1 MIALLHLTRS
11 MFRGIWEERDRAIG
25 TPFTRRQQPLGLNQP
40 TLDSPVQWDCDTVS
54 LWRRIGMSEE
64 IKVQSSSGNVFA
76 DLGLE
81 NSDELLI
88 KAELVRQISNLIDS
102 RRLTQTEAA
111 KILGIDQPKVSAL
124 LNGKLS
130 GFSTDRLFRF
140 LNALGSDVEIRVIP
154 KLIPESQAQT
164 RIITA

>member
-1 MIALLHLTRS
+1 
-11 MFRGIWEERDRAIG
+11 
-25 TPFTRRQQPLGLNQP
+25 
-40 TLDSPVQWDCDTVS
+40 
-54 LWRRIGMSEE
+54 MSEE
-64 IKVQSSSGNVFA
+64 IKVTSSSGNVFA
-76 DLGLE
+76 DLGLA

-88 KAELVRQISNLIDS
+88 KAELVRQISNLIDATK
-102 RRLTQTEAA
+102 LTQAEAA

-154 KLIPESQAQT
+154 KPMAESLAQT
-164 RIITA
+164 RIVAA